1 MSQRLM
7 GWSSAE
13 VVKSMGAA
21 VPLPFISGKALSPC
35 VLLEVEGFRVEEPFP
50 LQLSD
55 EESSARR
62 ETYGHPGDVLGP
74 QPRGGS
80 PSPPNDSPPSPAG
93 RTARPRCRSESPGLA
108 ARCSGTDGAQ
118 PALDSRRQQLEAVGP
133 SLYGSAT
140 SFLPFP
146 APSAPRPASCP
157 PVPLSPCPSGGVSPT
172 VRTPAWGRGAR
183 A

>member
-1 MSQRLM
+1 MSHRLM

-13 VVKSMGAA
+13 AVKSMGAA

-80 PSPPNDSPPSPAG
+80 P
-93 RTARPRCRSESPGLA
+93 
-108 ARCSGTDGAQ
+108 GT
-118 PALDSRRQQLEAVGP
+118 P
-133 SLYGSAT
+133 
-140 SFLPFP
+140 
-146 APSAPRPASCP
+146 
-157 PVPLSPCPSGGVSPT
+157 
-172 VRTPAWGRGAR
+172 
-183 A
+183 